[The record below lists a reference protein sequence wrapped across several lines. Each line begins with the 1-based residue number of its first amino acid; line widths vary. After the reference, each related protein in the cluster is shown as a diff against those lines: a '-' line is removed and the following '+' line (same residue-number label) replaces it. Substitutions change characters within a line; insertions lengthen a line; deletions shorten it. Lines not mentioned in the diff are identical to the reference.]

1 MQRRTLKRKYAGADP
16 GSWKKY
22 KYNPKSTVSNLT
34 RKVNKILS
42 EQEKKNFDV
51 TGAVNLVAGS
61 AQIIQLS
68 SISQGDD
75 ATSRDGRKVAKVSS
89 QIRYTMGGGSDT
101 QTAACSPFRV
111 IVLHDMQSNGL
122 TPVAADILTAP
133 TNIRSPLTLD
143 FKERFRVI
151 HDSFMA
157 RGKGEYQ
164 FSLLTTTSSDAYIP
178 GEYFYKFP
186 DELAQSEY
194 GGIGNIPTSGAVVML
209 LLCEKNA
216 NRFEYY
222 HRLRFTDS

>member
-22 KYNPKSTVSNLT
+22 KYNPKSTVGSLT

-42 EQEKKNFDV
+42 EQERKNFDV
-51 TGAVNLVAGS
+51 SGSTNLVAGT

-68 SISQGDD
+68 SIAQGDD
-75 ATSRDGRKVAKVSS
+75 AISRDGRKVAKVSS
-89 QIRYTMGGGSDT
+89 QMRYTMNGGSDAT
-101 QTAACSPFRV
+101 VVAVAPFRV
-111 IVLHDMQSNGL
+111 IVLHDSQSNGVS
-122 TPVAADILTAP
+122 PVAADILTAP

-151 HDSFMA
+151 HDNFA
-157 RGKGEYQ
+157 AFKKGNYG
-164 FSLLTTTSSDAYIP
+164 FSNGAATETVMP
-178 GEYFYKFP
+178 CEYFYKFP
-186 DELAQSEY
+186 DMLAQSEF

-209 LLCEKNA
+209 VLCETSS
-216 NRFEYY
+216 NRFQYY